1 MFPPTTQQLIEF
13 YRAVEMEPFVV
24 VDVKTTGCDSRRH
37 RVTEVATRSHRA
49 NRLSLL
55 KPTGIFLALL
65 LSLPLPGVACPD
77 YKFEIASRFP
87 SPLTE
92 ASGLVRGS
100 GNFWWSHNDSGD
112 GPFLYAIDPKGKL
125 LGKVEVQ
132 GARNIDWEDLT
143 AGPCLGALSKE
154 RCLYI
159 GDIGDNSSWRDDAVI
174 YVVREPTPKSQKV
187 DLLETLPV
195 HYPNH
200 PANSEAFVYDVQGK
214 QFLIFT
220 KYKKG
225 KVIAWWDKR
234 ISENLKFLPN
244 ILRNY
249 LFIQQQKEGLGRVY
263 IRSLK
268 KTEPL
273 LRKIAEMDISKLNNN
288 PSGWSITGA
297 ALSKDGKTLLVRTY
311 LSAYRWFRDP
321 SESWSKVLT
330 RVPAIIPLQP
340 EPQGEAIAFG
350 PKDQDFYTTS
360 EKVPN
365 LAHYSCQK

>member
-1 MFPPTTQQLIEF
+1 MDPVGKRENRFIH
-13 YRAVEMEPFVV
+13 
-24 VDVKTTGCDSRRH
+24 RR
-37 RVTEVATRSHRA
+37 
-49 NRLSLL
+49 SLL
-55 KPTGIFLALL
+55 KSTGIFLALL
-65 LSLPLPGVACPD
+65 FSFNLPLVACPD
-77 YKFEIASRFP
+77 YKFEILSKFP
-87 SPLTE
+87 SPLKE

-132 GARNIDWEDLT
+132 GAKNKDWEDLT
-143 AGPCLGALSKE
+143 ASPCLGALSKE

-159 GDIGDNSSWRDDAVI
+159 GDIGDNSSWRDNAVI

-195 HYPNH
+195 RYPEH
-200 PANSEAFVYDVQGK
+200 PADSEAFVYDVPGK

-225 KVIAWWDKR
+225 RVVAWWDKR

-244 ILRNY
+244 TLRNH
-249 LFIQQQKEGLGRVY
+249 LFIQQQKEGLSRVY
-263 IRSLK
+263 TRSLK

-273 LRKIAEMDISKLNNN
+273 LKKIAEIDISKISNNS
-288 PSGWSITGA
+288 SGWSITGA
-297 ALSKDGKTLLVRTY
+297 ALSQDGKTLLLRTY
-311 LSAYRWFRDP
+311 LSAYRWIRGP
-321 SESWSKVLT
+321 RESWSKALT
-330 RVPAIIPLQP
+330 RSPSINPLQP

-350 PKDQDFYTTS
+350 PKEQDFYTTS

-365 LAHYSCQK
+365 LVHYFCQK